1 MGNVQ
6 IRRNSVRIRVSD
18 GFDSKTNTRRYKT
31 LTIHLDPDLT
41 ERQRQ
46 EEINRQ
52 KVLFEEKCRRESYID
67 DSMTLN
73 SFIEQWRQD
82 YEQSHL
88 KNTTQKHY
96 DDLLERIKPAL
107 GHLKLSEITPL
118 HINAFYKNLAEE
130 GIRIDYKYKC
140 RIDFR
145 KLLKDNGIDFDNF
158 QFTKKE
164 ELLISFGRALAKD
177 PKNIPDEIYT
187 ELKEEFTEEEI
198 VVITAM
204 GVLMVAN
211 NYFND
216 ILKIEV

>member
-1 MGNVQ
+1 MECSSTSE
-6 IRRNSVRIRVSD
+6 RRI
-18 GFDSKTNTRRYKT
+18 
-31 LTIHLDPDLT
+31 IM
-41 ERQRQ
+41 
-46 EEINRQ
+46 
-52 KVLFEEKCRRESYID
+52 SYISKID
-67 DSMTLN
+67 PETAGEKEKEVIRD
-73 SFIEQWRQD
+73 
-82 YEQSHL
+82 HL
-88 KNTTQKHY
+88 ELQRLIGKRAGDFFEY
-96 DDLLERIKPAL
+96 AI
-107 GHLKLSEITPL
+107 SEENDCLVCST
-118 HINAFYKNLAEE
+118 Y
-130 GIRIDYKYKC
+130 
-140 RIDFR
+140 FR

>member
-1 MGNVQ
+1 MENVQ
-6 IRRNSVRIRVSD
+6 IRGNSVRIRVSD
-18 GFDSKTNTRRYKT
+18 GFDPKTNTRRYKT

-46 EEINRQ
+46 EEINHQ

-96 DDLLERIKPAL
+96 DDLLERTKPAL

-118 HINAFYKNLAEE
+118 HINAFYKNLAEG

-145 KLLKDNGIDFDNF
+145 KFLKDND
-158 QFTKKE
+158 
-164 ELLISFGRALAKD
+164 ISR
-177 PKNIPDEIYT
+177 
-187 ELKEEFTEEEI
+187 
-198 VVITAM
+198 
-204 GVLMVAN
+204 
-211 NYFND
+211 
-216 ILKIEV
+216 

>member
-6 IRRNSVRIRVSD
+6 IRGNSVRIRVSD

-118 HINAFYKNLAEE
+118 HINAFYKNLAEG

-145 KLLKDNGIDFDNF
+145 KFLKDNDISRNKLIDAAGISMTTLESIVAGKNVS
-158 QFTKKE
+158 KE
-164 ELLISFGRALAKD
+164 TALHDAC
-177 PKNIPDEIYT
+177 
-187 ELKEEFTEEEI
+187 
-198 VVITAM
+198 
-204 GVLMVAN
+204 
-211 NYFND
+211 
-216 ILKIEV
+216 KIEHDLSDETFEAIKKHYQAHQ

>member
-18 GFDSKTNTRRYKT
+18 GFDTKTNTRHYKT

-145 KLLKDNGIDFDNF
+145 KFLKDND
-158 QFTKKE
+158 
-164 ELLISFGRALAKD
+164 ISR
-177 PKNIPDEIYT
+177 
-187 ELKEEFTEEEI
+187 
-198 VVITAM
+198 
-204 GVLMVAN
+204 
-211 NYFND
+211 
-216 ILKIEV
+216 

>member
-1 MGNVQ
+1 
-6 IRRNSVRIRVSD
+6 
-18 GFDSKTNTRRYKT
+18 
-31 LTIHLDPDLT
+31 
-41 ERQRQ
+41 
-46 EEINRQ
+46 
-52 KVLFEEKCRRESYID
+52 
-67 DSMTLN
+67 MTLN

-145 KLLKDNGIDFDNF
+145 KFLKDND
-158 QFTKKE
+158 
-164 ELLISFGRALAKD
+164 ISR
-177 PKNIPDEIYT
+177 
-187 ELKEEFTEEEI
+187 
-198 VVITAM
+198 
-204 GVLMVAN
+204 
-211 NYFND
+211 
-216 ILKIEV
+216 

>member
-6 IRRNSVRIRVSD
+6 IRGNSVRIRVSD

-82 YEQSHL
+82 YEQTHL
-88 KNTTQKHY
+88 KNTTKKHY
-96 DDLLERIKPAL
+96 DDLLKRIKPAL

-118 HINAFYKNLAEE
+118 HLNAFYKNLAEG

-145 KLLKDNGIDFDNF
+145 KFLKDNDISRYKLIDAAGISM
-158 QFTKKE
+158 TTLE
-164 ELLISFGRALAKD
+164 SIVAG
-177 PKNIPDEIYT
+177 KNVS
-187 ELKEEFTEEEI
+187 K
-198 VVITAM
+198 
-204 GVLMVAN
+204 
-211 NYFND
+211 
-216 ILKIEV
+216 